1 MASKK
6 TVPELNTVEQ
16 KMLDMLK
23 AGPCHIKKMSSAL
36 DKSANGIVEMAQK
49 LHDKGVFVVKH
60 EDTFYLGKTP
70 IEASPED
77 MVIKDF
83 EVKVGLISDTLLGSK
98 SEQPT
103 NLCHA
108 FQIAENEGVD
118 FMIHAGVSAGKPT
131 RMNSDEFHKTTV
143 DDQVQYIVQNYPRSK
158 KFKTRFISGHHDML
172 WRKDSRNILAEVC
185 TERDD
190 LVYRGDSQADF
201 PLRRGPEK
209 GVRWPVL
216 KVAYH
221 GGDSSPYS
229 KSYPVQGF
237 AENLVQDVKDIYS
250 EDLPDIV
257 AVAGQGIFCDL
268 SGGIIPTLISIPGL
282 RTAPKSLMRKQ
293 RRSVVPTIGLV
304 ILTIRFTKE
313 GEFSVQKAVYPLP
326 AIKDD
331 YREKFSDDKSITEGL
346 TVDGK
351 KILALLEKSPKTL
364 GELTQA
370 MDRSDAS
377 VKSLISKLQSVG
389 FDICEPDNPENPSK
403 NYQLQINSRVR
414 FKACKIDFKDYF
426 HTTITRGGVSDTHIG
441 HNSELLEICHA
452 AYDYFEEQKIDTVF
466 HCGDIT
472 NGPDKHEEHHNRE
485 VREYRATPLTNDAI
499 SLYPYRKGIVTL
511 MISGDHDRWFQDRNG
526 YDLLDPLAKI
536 RADIK
541 YLGVQQGEECNGR
554 IITWLRHFNWGTG
567 YAKSYK
573 PQQVAEGMLK
583 EIEKTASRKKASQ
596 YRGKI
601 FSLLSGGGHVYCS
614 MLYKGIIFI
623 MMPCLQGKT
632 NFITGLGKLS
642 DVGFIVYSIT
652 HSECGLLTRFTIE
665 YFDRGTEALALI
677 SKDVEL
683 RKRNLEASLAKRKK

>member
-1 MASKK
+1 
-6 TVPELNTVEQ
+6 
-16 KMLDMLK
+16 
-23 AGPCHIKKMSSAL
+23 
-36 DKSANGIVEMAQK
+36 
-49 LHDKGVFVVKH
+49 
-60 EDTFYLGKTP
+60 
-70 IEASPED
+70 
-77 MVIKDF
+77 
-83 EVKVGLISDTLLGSK
+83 
-98 SEQPT
+98 
-103 NLCHA
+103 
-108 FQIAENEGVD
+108 
-118 FMIHAGVSAGKPT
+118 MIHAGVSAGKPT
-131 RMNSDEFHKTTV
+131 RMNSDEFHKLTV
-143 DDQVQYIVQNYPRSK
+143 DDQVQYIVQNYPSSK
-158 KFKTRFISGHHDML
+158 KFKTRLISGHHDLL

-185 TERDD
+185 MERPD

-268 SGGIIPTLISIPGL
+268 SGGTIATLISIPGL

-304 ILTIRFTKE
+304 ILTIKFTKE

-331 YREKFSDDKSITEGL
+331 YREKFSDNKSLMESL

-351 KILALLEKSPKTL
+351 KILGLLEKSPKTL

-370 MDRSDAS
+370 MDRSDDS
-377 VKSLISKLQSVG
+377 VKSLISKLQKVG
-389 FDICEPDNPENPSK
+389 FDICEPDDPENPSK

-426 HTTITRGGVSDTHIG
+426 HTTVRRGGVSDTHIG

-452 AYDYFEEQKIDTVF
+452 AYDFFQEQKIDTVF
-466 HCGDIT
+466 HVGDIT
-472 NGPDKHEEHHNRE
+472 NGPPKHEEHNNRE
-485 VREYRATPLTNDAI
+485 VREYRATPLTNDVIA
-499 SLYPYRKGIVTL
+499 LFPKRKGIETL

-526 YDLLDPLAKI
+526 YDLLDPLSKI
-536 RADIK
+536 RLDIK
-541 YLGVQQGEECNGR
+541 YLGVQQGEHCAGR

-583 EIEKTASRKKASQ
+583 EIEKTASRKKVSL

-632 NFITGLGKLS
+632 NFITGLGKVS

-652 HSECGLLTRFTIE
+652 HSESGLLTRFTVE

-677 SKDVEL
+677 LKDAEL
-683 RKRNLEASLAKRKK
+683 RKRNLETALAKLNK